1 MIAGVGY
8 NAIAPN
14 ARTPDIENIDWQDM
28 SQKRANLEKTK
39 AEIVNLKKP
48 KEKEKKDQSFS
59 DIFSLSAVGAFEPDI
74 PFLNETKMD
83 VANFVTQN
91 MDKINEGDAKVEME
105 LKDKVD
111 KYQVMLEQ
119 SKEWKGKYADL
130 AKKKMEG
137 GYLDTDEPFENISK
151 DVLEIETIDA
161 NGNPI
166 KMPAGVGQAKSFED
180 YQNTYKAREQEYLKP
195 FKAAP
200 IEDAITKN
208 WKLLTDPTVKEV
220 ELNGGKTQITTA
232 VTADEARNR
241 LQNLWNNNKDFQR
254 QAEYDFKMAK
264 KNTPDM
270 IVGVSGK
277 KVSEIKDS
285 REFVVEQQLPV
296 IVQKDVKLEGTEK
309 FDTLTKIG
317 NNKARIGNVVAD
329 YYNDGK
335 GNWTID
341 MSPYNKQTKN
351 PPLEFKKPNGQM
363 ALGTPV
369 KWEGGDGKTPVLVIN
384 EQTTQAMRD
393 NGSPD
398 IIETRITYSDANQ
411 ANLKYFDPY
420 EAMQVLG
427 VSGNQDNLS
436 VKTPN
441 TKPEDNKV
449 KTVTYTNNG
458 TTYNIP
464 IDEEAEFKKSFP
476 NAKKK

>member
-151 DVLEIETIDA
+151 DVLEIETVDV

-309 FDTLTKIG
+309 FDTFTKTG
-317 NNKARIGNVVAD
+317 NNKGRIND
-329 YYNDGK
+329 TELSYYNNGEGK
-335 GNWTID
+335 WTIEITPVGSERD
-341 MSPYNKQTKN
+341 NPILNLKDENGRELKARPVRWEGEGSKTPYLIAEAEPTEEMKNSGVDKSWVTVKIPYNETNK
-351 PPLEFKKPNGQM
+351 
-363 ALGTPV
+363 V
-369 KWEGGDGKTPVLVIN
+369 K
-384 EQTTQAMRD
+384 
-393 NGSPD
+393 
-398 IIETRITYSDANQ
+398 
-411 ANLKYFDPY
+411 LKYVDPY

-427 VSGNQDNLS
+427 VSGNQDNVS

-441 TKPEDNKV
+441 TKPESGK
-449 KTVTYTNNG
+449 KTIATKIQSTKDPKKFKVTYTDG
-458 TTYNIP
+458 TSEIIT
-464 IDEEAEFKKSFP
+464 E
-476 NAKKK
+476 

>member
-14 ARTPDIENIDWQDM
+14 ARTPDTENIDWQDM

-91 MDKINEGDAKVEME
+91 MDKINEGDARVEME

-151 DVLEIETIDA
+151 DILEIETVDA

-166 KMPAGVGQAKSFED
+166 KKPAGVSQAKSFDD
-180 YQNTYKAREQEYLKP
+180 YQNTYMAREQEYLKP

-200 IEDAITKN
+200 IEEAITKN

-232 VTADEARNR
+232 VTEDEARNR

-270 IVGVSGK
+270 VVGLSGK

-296 IVQKDVKLEGTEK
+296 IVQKDTKLEGSEK
-309 FDTLTKIG
+309 FDTMTKTG
-317 NNKARIGNVVAD
+317 DNKARIGNTELM

-335 GNWTID
+335 GKWTID
-341 MSPYNKQTKN
+341 ISQVNKQTEN
-351 PPLEFKKPNGQM
+351 PLLKFTTEDGIEVKGN
-363 ALGTPV
+363 PV
-369 KWEGGDGKTPVLVIN
+369 RWEGEDGKIPVLIIDA
-384 EQTTQAMRD
+384 EPTEEMKKSGYAGSWFQTKVPYQ
-393 NGSPD
+393 GSNKAK
-398 IIETRITYSDANQ
+398 I
-411 ANLKYFDPY
+411 KYADPY

-427 VSGNQDNLS
+427 VSGNKENIS

-441 TKPEDNKV
+441 TKLDSKSK
-449 KTVTYTNNG
+449 KTIATKIQSTKDPKKFKITYTDG
-458 TTYNIP
+458 TSEI
-464 IDEEAEFKKSFP
+464 IIE
-476 NAKKK
+476 